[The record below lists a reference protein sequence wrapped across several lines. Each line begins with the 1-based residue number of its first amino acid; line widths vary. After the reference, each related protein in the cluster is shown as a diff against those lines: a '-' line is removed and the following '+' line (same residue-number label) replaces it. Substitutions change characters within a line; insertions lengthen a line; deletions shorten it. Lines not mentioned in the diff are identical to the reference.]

1 MQASTMN
8 SLLPMVDDLWKPY
21 RLPGCRQR
29 PSSSLLPGAAG
40 NDDGRGRRRYTIV
53 CVLRTAALKERRSV
67 SPLHLTALQRTRSVD
82 SLLGIRRHASRELG
96 ADPRRGTD
104 RPPRWSSLALARMVL
119 RVCVR
124 LSDPCL
130 CRATAGYLSTTCG
143 RLRASRGGRTASG
156 LVWVWAELALAADIS
171 GGLLCI
177 GRRNVCSSAEPAPW
191 HWPRWRRYRSSRP

>member
-1 MQASTMN
+1 MHSP
-8 SLLPMVDDLWKPY
+8 LLMADDLWTPY
-21 RLPGCRQR
+21 RLPGCRQ
-29 PSSSLLPGAAG
+29 PSGSALLSDAAG
-40 NDDGRGRRRYTIV
+40 NDDGHGRRRCAIV
-53 CVLRTAALKERRSV
+53 RVLRTAALKERRSV

-130 CRATAGYLSTTCG
+130 CRATARDLSTTCG
-143 RLRASRGGRTASG
+143 RLRASRGSRTASG
-156 LVWVWAELALAADIS
+156 LVWIWAELALAADIS

-177 GRRNVCSSAEPAPW
+177 GRRNVRSSAEPAPW
-191 HWPRWRRYRSSRP
+191 HWSRWRRYRSSRP